1 MRILGIS
8 CYFHDAAAALIEDGM
23 LVAAAEE
30 ERFTRKK
37 HDYEFPDNAIKFCLD
52 QAGITGKDLDY
63 VVFFEKPFVKFD
75 RLLKT
80 ALQGFPSTY
89 WMFVQSMRTWLFDKL
104 WVKSLISKS
113 VGVGSEQILFEHGG
127 HEGLVR
133 VAHQSS
139 RYTIEFPSL
148 LFFAFSDA
156 GRRRG

>member
-8 CYFHDAAAALIEDGM
+8 CYFHDAAAALIEDGVLM
-23 LVAAAEE
+23 AAAEE

-37 HDYEFPDNAIKFCLD
+37 HDYEFPENAIRFCLK
-52 QAGITGKDLDY
+52 QADISSSEVDY

-113 VGVGSEQILFEHGG
+113 VGIDTDRILFSDH
-127 HEGLVR
+127 HMSH
-133 VAHQSS
+133 AASAYFSS
-139 RYTIEFPSL
+139 PFDEAAVLTFDGVGE
-148 LFFAFSDA
+148 
-156 GRRRG
+156 